1 MTQPWNDA
9 TNSDCILVI
18 GSNPAANHPVAFRYI
33 TEATIKG
40 AKLIVFDPRV
50 SQTAAKADLYAPLR
64 SGTDIALIGGMIK
77 YVTDDIETHPENY
90 NLTYLTEYT
99 NAASLVNPDF
109 KGPADLDGLF
119 SGYADGINETDV
131 TKRKYDKST
140 WQFQLDEQGII
151 KTDKTLKDPHC
162 VFQLLKNHFARYT
175 PEKVSSI
182 TGTPKDIFLQICRTF
197 AGTGQKGKA
206 GLLIFSIASCQHS
219 HGCQNVS
226 SYSIL
231 QLLLGNIGISGG
243 GINALRGIAS
253 VGGSVDMALH
263 PGVFPG
269 VPQPQDKDTSL
280 YKYLKRVTPS
290 TNDPKSLNWGGNLPK
305 YFISL
310 LKAWYGDAATKDN
323 EFGYHYLPKYNTDE
337 DYTMMGYAEAMEQ
350 GLIKGLLC
358 WGQNWA
364 VSGPNI
370 NAICKAMDKLD
381 WVLATEIF
389 HTETTDFWHRPGVN
403 PADIKTEVFL
413 LPALNAL
420 EKEGSLSASHR
431 WLQWRWKVAD
441 GPINARSELWM
452 VNRIVLKLKEL
463 YSRYGGPNAAAITK
477 LAWDYGESPDPHQ
490 VAKEVNGYDLTT
502 GKLVPNFTELK
513 DDGTTSCGL
522 WFYSG
527 QYTEEGNM
535 IARRDPT
542 PNPLNEA
549 LHPNWGYCWPLGRNI
564 IYNRASVDLKG
575 EPWDKRHPTIWWK
588 DGKWVGDVPD
598 GPAPPIAEGG
608 YKPFIMK
615 PDGVAKIFG
624 NGLADG
630 PFPEHYEPWESPV
643 GNQMS
648 NQQNGPL
655 IKVYRPEE
663 KSDPERYPIVG
674 TLYRLASGWNAG
686 AMNRNVPWLIE
697 LQPEPFVEMSEELA
711 AEKGIVN
718 ADRIIVENKRGQ
730 VNMVALVTKRFKP
743 FKIAGKTVHQV
754 GLIWHWGHMGLSTG
768 DSANVLTSYVGDVNT
783 MQPEQKAFLV
793 NVRKA

>member
-9 TNSDCILVI
+9 THSDCIIVI

-33 TEATIKG
+33 AEARMKG
-40 AKLIVFDPRV
+40 AKLIVLDPRV
-50 SQTAAKADLYAPLR
+50 SQTAAKADLYAAFR

-77 YVTDDIETHPENY
+77 YVIDEIEAHPENY

-99 NAASLVNPDF
+99 NASSLVNPDF

-119 SGYADGINETDV
+119 SGYAESINETDV
-131 TKRKYDKST
+131 ANRKYDKST
-140 WQFQLDEQGII
+140 WQFQSDEHGMI
-151 KTDKTLKDPHC
+151 KTDRTLKDQNC
-162 VFQLLKNHFARYT
+162 VFQLLKKHFARYT

-182 TGTPKDIFLQICRTF
+182 TGTSKDIFLQICRTF

-263 PGVFPG
+263 PTVFPG
-269 VPQPQDKDTSL
+269 VPQPQDIDTSL
-280 YKYLKRVTPS
+280 HKYLRRATPT

-310 LKAWYGDAATKDN
+310 LKAWYGDAARKDN
-323 EFGYHYLPKYNTDE
+323 EFGYHYLPKYDADE
-337 DYTMMGYAEAMEQ
+337 DYTMMGYAEAMEN
-350 GLIKGLLC
+350 GIIKGLLC

-364 VSGPNI
+364 VSGPNT

-381 WVLATEIF
+381 WLIASEIF

-413 LPALNAL
+413 LPALSAL

-441 GPINARSELWM
+441 GPGKARSELWM
-452 VNRIVLKLKEL
+452 VNKMVLKFKEL
-463 YSRYGGPNAAAITK
+463 YTRHGGHNAEAITG

-490 VAKEVNGYDLTT
+490 VAREVNGYDLTT

-575 EPWDKRHPTIWWK
+575 EPWDRRHPTIWWK
-588 DGKWVGDVPD
+588 NGKWVGDIPD
-598 GPAPPIAEGG
+598 GPAPPMAEGG

-624 NGLADG
+624 NLLADG

-643 GNQMS
+643 ENQMS

-655 IKVYRPEE
+655 IKVWRPGE

-674 TLYRLASGWNAG
+674 TLYRLSSGWNAG
-686 AMNRNVPWLIE
+686 AMSRNIPWLIE
-697 LQPEPFVEMSEELA
+697 LQPEPFVEISEELA
-711 AEKGIVN
+711 AEKGIAN
-718 ADRIIVENKRGQ
+718 GDRVIVENKRGQ

-743 FKIAGKTVHQV
+743 FKITGKTVHQV
-754 GLIWHWGHMGLSTG
+754 GLIWHWGHVGLSTG

-793 NVRKA
+793 NVWKA

>member
-9 TNSDCILVI
+9 IHSDCILVI

-33 TEATIKG
+33 TKAKMKG
-40 AKLIVFDPRV
+40 AKLIVLDPRV
-50 SQTAAKADLYAPLR
+50 SQTAAKADIYAPFR
-64 SGTDIALIGGMIK
+64 SGTDIALMGGMIK
-77 YVTDDIETHPENY
+77 YVIDDIEAHPENY
-90 NLTYLTEYT
+90 NLTYLVEYT
-99 NAASLVNPDF
+99 NAASLVHPDF
-109 KGPADLDGLF
+109 QGPADLDGLF
-119 SGYADGINETDV
+119 SGYEAGE
-131 TKRKYDKST
+131 REGKYDKST

-151 KTDKTLKDPHC
+151 KTDKTLKDPNC
-162 VFQLLKNHFARYT
+162 VFRLLKKHFGRYT

-182 TGTPKDIFLQICRTF
+182 TGTSKDIFLQVCRAF
-197 AGTGQKGKA
+197 AATGQKDKA
-206 GLLIFSIASCQHS
+206 GLLMFSIASCQHS

-231 QLLLGNIGISGG
+231 QLLLGNIGLSGG

-263 PGVFPG
+263 PCVFPG
-269 VPQPQDKDTSL
+269 VPQPQDTDINL
-280 YKYLKRVTPS
+280 REYLARVTPIAK
-290 TNDPKSLNWGGNLPK
+290 DPNSLNWLGNLPK

-310 LKAWYGDAATKDN
+310 LKAWYGDAARKDN
-323 EFGYHYLPKYNTDE
+323 DFAYHYLPKYNPDE
-337 DYTMMGYAEAMEQ
+337 DYTMMGCAEAMAQ
-350 GLIKGLLC
+350 GIIKGLLC

-364 VSGPNI
+364 VSGPNT
-370 NAICKAMDKLD
+370 NAICNAMDQLE
-381 WVLATEIF
+381 WVVASEIF
-389 HTETTDFWHRPGVN
+389 HTETTDFWRRPGAN
-403 PADIKTEVFL
+403 TADIKTEVFL

-441 GPINARSELWM
+441 GPSEARSELWM
-452 VNRIVLKLKEL
+452 VNKLVLKLKEL
-463 YSRYGGPNAAAITK
+463 YVREGGPNAEAITK
-477 LAWDYGESPDPHQ
+477 LAWDYGETPEPHQ
-490 VAKEVNGYDLTT
+490 VAKEVNGYDLTS
-502 GKLVPNFTELK
+502 GKLVADFTKLK

-549 LHPNWGYCWPLGRNI
+549 IHPNWGYCWPLGRNI

-588 DGKWVGDVPD
+588 DGKWIGDVPD
-598 GPAPPIAEGG
+598 GPGPPMSEGG

-615 PDGVAKIFG
+615 PDGVAKVFG

-643 GNQMS
+643 ENQIS

-655 IKVYRPEE
+655 IKVYRSGE
-663 KSDPERYPIVG
+663 KSDHESYPIVG
-674 TLYRLASGWNAG
+674 TMFRLASGWNAG
-686 AMNRNVPWLIE
+686 AMSRNLPWLIE
-697 LQPEPFVEMSEELA
+697 LQPEPIVEMSEELA
-711 AEKGIVN
+711 AEKSIANG
-718 ADRIIVENKRGQ
+718 DRVIVENKRGQ
-730 VNMVALVTKRFKP
+730 VNMVALVTTRFKP
-743 FKIAGKTVHQV
+743 FKIAGKTVHQI
-754 GLIWHWGHMGLSTG
+754 GLTWHWGHMGLSTG
-768 DSANVLTSYVGDVNT
+768 DSANVLTSYVGDANT

-793 NVRKA
+793 SVRKA